1 MILLSSQTDEQIG
14 IAQGFIRSIRSDHTA
29 FTLLIDKNLALFKT
43 SKDHLFRIEK
53 INYRSAI
60 QLNYTN
66 LGNLM
71 TQKHGNLRS
80 YIIDRVPPEFE
91 KVLPKQDVLK
101 TKSLF
106 KNLNQSQQAAILKV
120 RIFQIS

>member
-1 MILLSSQTDEQIG
+1 MILLSSQTDDLIG
-14 IAQGFIRSIRSDHTA
+14 IAQGFIRSIHSNNMG
-29 FTLLIDKNLALFKT
+29 FTLNVDKNLALFKT

-66 LGNLM
+66 LGKLM
-71 TQKHGNLRS
+71 DAKHENLRS
-80 YIIDRVPPEFE
+80 FIIDKKVPEFD
-91 KVLPKQDVLK
+91 KVLPKQNVLK
-101 TKSLF
+101 TKHLF

-120 RIFQIS
+120 N